1 MTAVDSVCE
10 QPWPSDYGSDR
21 THVERL
27 TRARDEHHTQDSNR
41 LQSIVAMS
49 DDLDRENESDQD
61 ETNQEKR
68 NP

>member
-1 MTAVDSVCE
+1 MNITLRTATVCS
-10 QPWPSDYGSDR
+10 PMW
-21 THVERL
+21 
-27 TRARDEHHTQDSNR
+27 
-41 LQSIVAMS
+41 AMS